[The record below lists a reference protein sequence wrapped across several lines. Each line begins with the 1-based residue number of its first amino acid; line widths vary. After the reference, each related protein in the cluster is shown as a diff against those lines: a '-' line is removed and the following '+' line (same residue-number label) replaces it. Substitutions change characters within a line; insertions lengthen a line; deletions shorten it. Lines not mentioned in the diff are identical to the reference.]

1 MAKDAQ
7 KTGPASARGES
18 AYDALG
24 KHPRLADL
32 VTIAR
37 AVITHVAE
45 ARSAD
50 AKGPSARALAEEAKL
65 SAGDAATPFGDP
77 IATLERGPENDSE
90 RALVCALWA
99 HAIAES
105 PPKTQETEDRLASD
119 ILWLATHT
127 PYDVTPLL
135 DRALGESAGEIWAAV
150 ADRVRRI
157 DAHKLPDLGRG
168 EALLGAAALALST
181 STTAAK
187 QAKALAS
194 ELKDPAL
201 LRIFAGQKGSGAA
214 DEHIVGEMAAVPRT
228 PLATTALALSGLLFL
243 IHGVRL
249 VAKLAL
255 AYRRPAEVTLSG
267 QSVKIH
273 FRTIILGRTLRERTV
288 IFGREGLV
296 RAAREV
302 RYPNAA
308 FYAGLL
314 ALALGSYVG
323 ISTFVEGARA
333 ASPSLLMIGF
343 LITAAGIAL
352 DFGLA
357 SIAPS
362 TKGLCRVLFVP
373 RKGASI
379 CIGAVDAARA
389 DTALARLSAP

>member
-1 MAKDAQ
+1 MVNDAQ
-7 KTGPASARGES
+7 KTGATNERVEA

-24 KHPRLADL
+24 KHPCLSDL
-32 VTIAR
+32 VAIAR
-37 AVITHVAE
+37 AVITHVAD
-45 ARSAD
+45 ARSAS
-50 AKGPSARALAEEAKL
+50 AKGPGARALADEAKL
-65 SAGDAATPFGDP
+65 GVEGATTPFGDP
-77 IATLERGPENDSE
+77 IATLERGPENDAE
-90 RALVCALWA
+90 RALCCALWA

-105 PPKTQETEDRLASD
+105 PPKAQEAEDRLASD
-119 ILWLATHT
+119 ILWLAAHT
-127 PYDVTPLL
+127 PYDATPLL

-150 ADRVRRI
+150 ADRIRRI

-168 EALLGAAALALST
+168 EALLGAAALALS
-181 STTAAK
+181 SSPTAAK

-201 LRIFAGQKGSGAA
+201 LRMFAGRGNASAA
-214 DEHIVGEMAAVPRT
+214 DEHIVGEMAPVPRT
-228 PLATTALALSGLLFL
+228 PLATTALALTGLLFL
-243 IHGVRL
+243 IHGARL
-249 VAKLAL
+249 AARLTL

-267 QSVKIH
+267 QSVTIH
-273 FRTIILGRTLRERTV
+273 FRTIILGRTLNERTV

-308 FYAGLL
+308 FYSGLL

-323 ISTFVEGARA
+323 VSTFVEGARA

-362 TKGLCRVLFVP
+362 AKGRCRVLFVP
-373 RKGASI
+373 REGASI

-389 DTALARLSAP
+389 DVALARLSTP

>member
-7 KTGPASARGES
+7 KAGANERVEA

-24 KHPRLADL
+24 KHARLADL
-32 VTIAR
+32 VAIAR
-37 AVITHVAE
+37 AVITHAAE
-45 ARSAD
+45 ARKAD

-65 SAGDAATPFGDP
+65 SVGDAATPFGDP
-77 IATLERGPENDSE
+77 IATLERGPENDAE
-90 RALVCALWA
+90 RALACALWA

-105 PPKTQETEDRLASD
+105 PPKEHEAEDRLASD

-127 PYDVTPLL
+127 PYDATQLL
-135 DRALGESAGEIWAAV
+135 DRALGESAGEIWTAV

-168 EALLGAAALALST
+168 EALLGAAALSLST
-181 STTAAK
+181 STVAAK
-187 QAKALAS
+187 HAKALATD
-194 ELKDPAL
+194 LKDPAL
-201 LRIFAGQKGSGAA
+201 QRMFAGQAAPGAA
-214 DEHIVGEMAAVPRT
+214 DEHMVGEVTAAPRT
-228 PLATTALALSGLLFL
+228 PLATAALALSGLLFL

-249 VAKLAL
+249 IARLAL

-267 QSVKIH
+267 QGVKIH
-273 FRTIILGRTLRERTV
+273 FRTIVLGRTLRERTV
-288 IFGREGLV
+288 ILGREGLV

-314 ALALGSYVG
+314 ALAVGSYVG

-362 TKGLCRVLFVP
+362 TQGLCRVLFVP
-373 RKGASI
+373 RKGAAI